1 MYSSNNL
8 KWSLYK
14 WVVKSEKDIRKI
26 KSGVISSVWD
36 ESPVTIARYKDHMSF
51 NAAVAF
57 QITTS
62 LAIIVRDQ
70 EKMSL
75 IQNSL

>member
-1 MYSSNNL
+1 MGS
-8 KWSLYK
+8 
-14 WVVKSEKDIRKI
+14 KSEKDIRKI

>member
-8 KWSLYK
+8 KWSLHNC
-14 WVVKSEKDIRKI
+14 VFNSEKDIRKI
-26 KSGVISSVWD
+26 KSGLISYVWD
-36 ESPVTIARYKDHMSF
+36 ESPVTIARYKDHMSI
-51 NAAVAF
+51 NAALAF

-62 LAIIVRDQ
+62 LVIIVGDQ